1 MANHPR
7 TVKGYEGSLEQL
19 VHAVGN
25 MTYDQ
30 VASFIEKLADD
41 FKRQADADKNRGR
54 IKLAKELYAA
64 AEKMYEARDKMHL
77 AWKICEP
84 YMKD

>member
-7 TVKGYEGSLEQL
+7 TVNGYEDSLERLAQ
-19 VHAVGN
+19 AIGN
-25 MTYDQ
+25 MAYDQ
-30 VASFIEKLADD
+30 AASFIEKLADD

-54 IKLAKELYAA
+54 IKLAEELYAA
-64 AEKMYEARDKMHL
+64 AEKMYEARDRMHL

-84 YMKD
+84 YMKS

>member
-1 MANHPR
+1 MA
-7 TVKGYEGSLEQL
+7 
-19 VHAVGN
+19 
-25 MTYDQ
+25 YDQ
-30 VASFIEKLADD
+30 TASFIEKLADD
-41 FKRQADADKNRGR
+41 LKRQADADNARGR

-64 AEKMYEARDKMHL
+64 AEKMYGARDKMHL